1 MPIYYTAPRLQ
12 RMNKNASET
21 MCFDGSGAASG
32 ATVCGA
38 GNTLDE
44 WGCANGAENAD
55 CLAELAVR
63 HSTRACSA
71 RAPQTPTALIPAGA
85 GLGTSHAVRV
95 RCTCRGSD
103 SVTNGRLA

>member
-55 CLAELAVR
+55 SPC
-63 HSTRACSA
+63 
-71 RAPQTPTALIPAGA
+71 GA
-85 GLGTSHAVRV
+85 GGATLDTCVLGASAANTYS
-95 RCTCRGSD
+95 SD
-103 SVTNGRLA
+103 SCWGGSGNLSCGSGSMHLPGV